1 MAEPVA
7 LGIKPPQGIS
17 LGDMLNIARGAQAYQ
32 QAEQTNPLLLQKAQ
46 IEIQQAQKMNPLTL
60 QKAQAETN
68 VATGTE
74 KPRIEQATSEAE
86 TSRINALKAS
96 YGLDE
101 SEHTAFAKILGGFAY
116 DPRLSPEAIKKNPK
130 GVLDVIH
137 DMKAEG
143 MASGIRGIRL
153 DTITAPAMA
162 KAMQDPSSVPQYL
175 QNMMTRG
182 MSPTEQRTAGIEKV
196 EVTPTGQVV
205 RVSPTTYGE
214 KPQVSFEKPRGE
226 VPANETIESD
236 PLGNKAIVKRDTS
249 GKIISSR
256 PVPSGKQ
263 GVGFQSLPL
272 GETTETVAKAR
283 AQQLAVQN
291 AASSVQTSQFNN
303 NKIVEL
309 ADKALVGVGAET
321 LSKLGGGYAALPFT
335 SNATE
340 NRQILGHQLALE
352 TANLASSA
360 GLGTDAARNLASQV
374 SGDIQWTPEA
384 IKTTARMNRALSTGT
399 DMLNRGITAA
409 VKKAN
414 NNPIAAREFQ
424 NTWSTQE
431 QLVPTLQFID
441 ALRNAKSDPAGAKT
455 MIDSVGGYGSNG
467 YKDMLQRA
475 GNLNNL
481 ITKGQ

>member
-7 LGIKPPQGIS
+7 LGIKPPQGMS

-32 QAEQTNPLLLQKAQ
+32 QEQQINPLA
-46 IEIQQAQKMNPLTL
+46 L
-60 QKAQAETN
+60 QKAQAEAN

-74 KPRIEQATSEAE
+74 KPRISQATSEAE

-101 SEHTAFAKILGGFAY
+101 SEHSAFAKILGGFAY
-116 DPRLSPEAIKKNPK
+116 DPRLSPEAIKENPK

-175 QNMMTRG
+175 LNMMTRG
-182 MSPTEQRTAGIEKV
+182 MSPTEQRTAGIERL
-196 EVTPTGQVV
+196 EVTPTGQVM
-205 RVSPTTYGE
+205 RITPTIYGQ

-249 GKIISSR
+249 GRIISSR
-256 PVPSGKQ
+256 PVPSGEQ
-263 GVGFQSLPL
+263 GAGFQSLPP
-272 GETTETVAKAR
+272 GETPDSVAKAR

-291 AASSVQTSQFNN
+291 AASTVQTSQFNN
-303 NKIVEL
+303 NKIVQL
-309 ADKALVGVGAET
+309 ADKALVGAGAEA
-321 LSKLGGGYAALPFT
+321 LSKLGGGYAALPYT
-335 SNATE
+335 SDATQ

-352 TANLASSA
+352 TANLSASA
-360 GLGTDAARNLASQV
+360 GLSGTDAARGLAEKM
-374 SGDIQWTPEA
+374 SGTTDWTPDA
-384 IKTTARMNRALSTGT
+384 IKSTARMNRALSTGT
-399 DMLNRGITAA
+399 DMLNRGMTMA
-409 VKKAN
+409 VQKAN
-414 NNPIAAREFQ
+414 NNPIAARDFQ
-424 NTWSTQE
+424 NKWSTQE
-431 QLVPTLQFID
+431 QLLPTLQFID
-441 ALRNAKSDPAGAKT
+441 ALRNAKDDPVGAKT
-455 MIDSVGGYGSNG
+455 MIDSVGGYGSKG
-467 YKDMLQRA
+467 YKEMLQRA